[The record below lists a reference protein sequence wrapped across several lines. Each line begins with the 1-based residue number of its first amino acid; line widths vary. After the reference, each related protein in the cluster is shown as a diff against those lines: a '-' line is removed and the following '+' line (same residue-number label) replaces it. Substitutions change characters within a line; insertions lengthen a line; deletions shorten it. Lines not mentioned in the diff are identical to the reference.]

1 MTNWLR
7 ELRRHPARVVWSG
20 LVFFILWLARV
31 FEEGEVFEG
40 ARNWLAARFDTATRF
55 LHFIAA
61 HWWWIPWAF
70 VPVTV
75 MAVLLW
81 AAVDADKENRRKL
94 VPIETTT
101 ERALRAAV
109 TKWLSHR
116 FADFGIEKAFLFG
129 SVMHD
134 HYATSDVDVVVVY
147 REMTERQLAKTGRD
161 LKTKVA
167 SEFERTF
174 GHALHLTLIA
184 AQEAVLL
191 EKFLRD
197 AGRHQPV
204 KMNGASNASY

>member
-1 MTNWLR
+1 MNNWLR
-7 ELRRHPARVVWSG
+7 ELRRHRARVVGSAFI
-20 LVFFILWLARV
+20 FFILWLARI
-31 FEEGEVFEG
+31 FEEGEIFEG
-40 ARNWLAARFDTATRF
+40 GRNWLATHSDVAMRL

-61 HWWWIPWAF
+61 HWWWVPWAF

-75 MAVLLW
+75 MAILVW
-81 AAVDADKENRRKL
+81 AAVDADRENRGKL
-94 VPIETTT
+94 VPLETLT
-101 ERALRAAV
+101 EQALREAV
-109 TKWLSHR
+109 TKWLSDR

-147 REMTERQLAKTGRD
+147 REMTERQLAKTGRN

-174 GHALHLTLIA
+174 RHPLHFTLIA

-191 EKFLRD
+191 QKFLRD

-204 KMNGASNASY
+204 KINRASSASY